1 MLGHTAHIVI
11 SSANV
16 SASLVAWCSLGFSVL
31 AQEEGDEPTW
41 ARITDGQVVVMF
53 MNDAGSTPAIA
64 YFHADPSVLRQRVHD
79 RGAIVSAMSPTE
91 LLVRGPGDIPIFVHK
106 GKELE
111 SVRPT
116 KESNPLLGYHV
127 GICVSV
133 DDAPAEK
140 TYAERMGFLVAEQ
153 STAPFPRYDMT
164 DGLAS
169 LILQQTTMTVRPLV
183 YSMELD
189 NDVVE
194 SIVDAM
200 GDNCSL
206 YRTPDN
212 AVFMLRIEMPEGST
226 ILVNADD

>member
-1 MLGHTAHIVI
+1 MLGHTAHILI
-11 SSANV
+11 SSSDV
-16 SASLVAWCSLGFSVL
+16 PASIDAWCSLGFTEL
-31 AQEEGDEPTW
+31 AISGDENPSW
-41 ARITDGQVVVMF
+41 ARLTDGQIIVML
-53 MNDAGSTPAIA
+53 MNNAGASPALA
-64 YFHADPSVLRQRVHD
+64 YFHAAPAVLRQRVHD
-79 RGAIVSAMSPTE
+79 RGAIVNAISPTE
-91 LLVRGPGDIPIFVHK
+91 LLARGPGDIPIYIHK
-106 GKELE
+106 GTELE

-127 GICVSV
+127 GICLSV
-133 DDAPAEK
+133 EDAAVEK

-153 STAPFPRYDMT
+153 SSAPFPRYDMT

-169 LILQQTTMTVRPLV
+169 LVLQQTTMSIRPLV

-194 SIVDAM
+194 SIVDAR
-200 GDNCSL
+200 GDKCSV

-212 AVFMLRIEMPEGST
+212 TVFMLRIEMPEGST